1 MTRRHL
7 TLACVA
13 LLAISWGFLPDFTV
27 TLFSYIA
34 LYALVAAGL
43 VNKQIARRLDISMWT
58 VAAHLNR
65 AFIKLGDND
74 PCTIRCKGDFI
85 RSSVSCQCRSNR

>member
-7 TLACVA
+7 TLLCVA
-13 LLAISWGFLPDFTV
+13 LLALAWSFLPDFTV

-43 VNKQIARRLDISMWT
+43 VVFLRPARAAAEADRELVT
-58 VAAHLNR
+58 V
-65 AFIKLGDND
+65 
-74 PCTIRCKGDFI
+74 
-85 RSSVSCQCRSNR
+85 